1 MTRTGL
7 FDRYQTDLSHKLL
20 LGGAAASVAKVF
32 YR

>member
-7 FDRYQTDLSHKLL
+7 FDRYQTDVFHKL